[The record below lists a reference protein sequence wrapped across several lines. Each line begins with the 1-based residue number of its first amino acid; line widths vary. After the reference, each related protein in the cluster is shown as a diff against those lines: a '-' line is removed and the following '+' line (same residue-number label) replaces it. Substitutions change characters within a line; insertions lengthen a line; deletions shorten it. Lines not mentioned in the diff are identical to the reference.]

1 MGYEKILGILKIKYY
16 KMFLKGLKCEFY
28 LILIVLFKDVYIYM
42 GKIMVKLIYYGIDVE
57 V

>member
-16 KMFLKGLKCEFY
+16 KMFLKGLKG
-28 LILIVLFKDVYIYM
+28 KK